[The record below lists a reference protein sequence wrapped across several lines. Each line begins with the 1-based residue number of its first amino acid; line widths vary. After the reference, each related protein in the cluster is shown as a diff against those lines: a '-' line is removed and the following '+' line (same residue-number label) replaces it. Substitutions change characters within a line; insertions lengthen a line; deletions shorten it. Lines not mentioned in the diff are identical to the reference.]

1 MHGMVW
7 TNFGSKRVPWSK
19 KGQKTALR
27 STAIVPWFLKSH
39 TLSIECLMTS
49 FMGTPQTIKLSLSM
63 FLFTLIIISKNAS
76 QIKICGSICG
86 PFLGCKV
93 WWYKLIK
100 LRDELFHVLCISNLT
115 PTAHSEAFCPIHHD
129 FKGFKMFHPMKI
141 KIIFSSYFHCI
152 CRFTRGRGDAKFNSS
167 ELA

>member
-1 MHGMVW
+1 MKWIFMHGMVW

-27 STAIVPWFLKSH
+27 STAIVPWFWKSH

-49 FMGTPQTIKLSLSM
+49 FMGTPQTIKLSLST

-76 QIKICGSICG
+76 RIKICGSLCG

-100 LRDELFHVLCISNLT
+100 LRDELFHVLCIFQSY
-115 PTAHSEAFCPIHHD
+115 SYCPSQ
-129 FKGFKMFHPMKI
+129 K
-141 KIIFSSYFHCI
+141 
-152 CRFTRGRGDAKFNSS
+152 NSVRS
-167 ELA
+167 IMTFRASRCSILWK